1 MFSFLYIPLKMKGC
15 EKKMEE
21 KETIVDEALK
31 VIDNLEEVN
40 EETLEELSNGKEEG
54 EENE

>member
-1 MFSFLYIPLKMKGC
+1 
-15 EKKMEE
+15 MEE
-21 KETIVDEALK
+21 KETVVDETLK
-31 VIDNLEEVN
+31 VIDNLEDVN